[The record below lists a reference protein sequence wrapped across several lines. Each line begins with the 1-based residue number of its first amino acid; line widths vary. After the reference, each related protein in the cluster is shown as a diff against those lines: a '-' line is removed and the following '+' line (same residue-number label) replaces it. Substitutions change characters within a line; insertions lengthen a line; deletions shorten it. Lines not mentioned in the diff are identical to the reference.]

1 VSDVEQRAAELV
13 AALAAAGLNA
23 TQDIGKVKA
32 LMTPKG
38 AVGAGVVLVVPMP
51 TFVDSTLCGDWQRTW
66 QIVAMAPR
74 TNGLPPAK
82 RLVEMVEVVADTL
95 TISDARPTSYAFEQ
109 GQPGFPAYTMTLE
122 D

>member
-1 VSDVEQRAAELV
+1 MSDVEERAAELV
-13 AALAAAGLNA
+13 TQLTGAGLNA
-23 TQDIGKVKA
+23 TQDIAKVKA

-38 AVGAGVVLVVPMP
+38 SVGAGVVLVVPMP
-51 TFVDSTLCGDWQRTW
+51 TFVDATLCGDWQRTW

-95 TISDARPTSYAFEQ
+95 AISDARPTSYAFEQ
-109 GQPGFPAYTMTLE
+109 GQPGYPAYTMTLE